1 MVECWH
7 FSILVGLLKNIQEQ
21 HRSNTPQS
29 EKRSM
34 AVAFLSISVL
44 AWCEYLAH
52 GGAQPK
58 GQAHEIFFTVF
69 RANQTI
75 STVQAASAVLQH
87 IDLLKS

>member
-1 MVECWH
+1 M
-7 FSILVGLLKNIQEQ
+7 FMPKNIQEQ
-21 HRSNTPQS
+21 HRSNTPPS
-29 EKRSM
+29 EKRRIDV
-34 AVAFLSISVL
+34 VAFFISVL

-58 GQAHEIFFTVF
+58 GQANEIFFTVF

-75 STVQAASAVLQH
+75 STGVQAASAVLQH